1 MIENSKPMRI
11 RIVFSKLDQ
20 MRFTGHLDLL
30 KTWERSFRR
39 ADLPVTYSQGY
50 NPRPRINIGATLP
63 LGFTGESELM
73 DIWLDTRC
81 PPAGVLESLIP
92 SLPPGIVVKSI
103 QEVETDSPSLQRLIS
118 GSDYIVTLPDFVNEL
133 PLRLM
138 DLLREKEIWRERRG
152 KSYDLRPLILD
163 LSGIRSNDN
172 STQQIKMRLLT
183 REGATGRPD
192 EVLSSLNIEP
202 HRTRIHRLRL
212 IIN

>member
-1 MIENSKPMRI
+1 LIENSKPMRI